1 MPRPCGAFRQN
12 SLEHSQIFFVGRVDP
27 NRARKF
33 QESHDL
39 HFLFAT
45 LGQPVIFVSVN
56 ADFRHRSIEMLTD
69 YRLGYGIDC
78 QLRVNIPGD
87 ITRALA
93 NDSCDVRMPAHIWQW
108 QCYKNEALTE
118 DLCEAS
124 SLGK

>member
-12 SLEHSQIFFVGRVDP
+12 SLEHSEIFFVGRVDP

-33 QESHDL
+33 QELHDL

-78 QLRVNIPGD
+78 QLRVNIRAYNAR
-87 ITRALA
+87 TRKRQLRCANARPYLA
-93 NDSCDVRMPAHIWQW
+93 VAVV
-108 QCYKNEALTE
+108 
-118 DLCEAS
+118 
-124 SLGK
+124 